1 MAKIHKI
8 IKDKQTIY
16 PATTTDAVVNPKTRK
31 SLTEELAG
39 LLKNRAEILSV
50 GRFDGKYD
58 GVVYR
63 SKDASANSGWIPYFL
78 EKGEQYIIGRSFNA
92 SSATSTI
99 MLKYEDGTEAT
110 VVLSTEER
118 IIIPPKNT
126 TDIKFIMYG
135 YQSDE
140 VSEMYYY
147 IKSKDIRE
155 SIESNTAAIT
165 VNAEAIETLARELEA
180 LGACGFA
187 RVNGSADPD
196 AQVSFGD
203 TAKLRA
209 LASHLHLGAVKDG
222 KLVKQCAPGRLTA
235 SVDGKEIAIDGTDG
249 DIMNFTDCDLY
260 YLKATMP
267 YTPQGGTEAE
277 YNIVALSLLPFAIGG
292 RQAKRIRPFAI
303 VPGECVTAKLE
314 GDTESCAHFVYN
326 KNAIGTYNAPMNIFK
341 QSYKT
346 SGGGYPTQY
355 VSSIQS
361 VKNAQAKNADG
372 SNRPYMGMYY
382 EFYEIIVCLMSFEIG
397 TWAHT
402 RLNLFGVGCTT
413 LDSVSSS
420 TFVDDVISANSGWKA
435 IVGSEIKYS
444 SLMGSN
450 MITPAVSTG
459 KTYLI
464 GGVAGRSWYG
474 FMEIME
480 AQRLLDGIGKAGLVS
495 KIGSI
500 GHIFSFDAEGGVT
513 CTEDGSVNLST
524 GAGMEVCK
532 HYYVVRNV
540 PGCAGMAD
548 GVMTAVVNSYTKME
562 FQDGVTWTDGTA
574 MNGGIG
580 ILKRSIPIYRGWN
593 LPLVG
598 LFRQMDGA
606 YYIVRKDSAGNNLP
620 VQFRCASDV
629 SRVPVRTTYTYRV
642 PDNEECDM
650 EIGLDLKKE
659 YPGINLPV
667 ANDSWFK
674 KSDYNFSLFCA
685 ETTRGGSR
693 NYENAYLWLYI
704 NNNVSAGERCLH
716 GSVVGCAANSGNASA
731 RTAFCNNRA
740 DSSADIY
747 AGAFAVP
754 YIGTNQSNAMA

>member
-1 MAKIHKI
+1 MAKIHKLT
-8 IKDKQTIY
+8 KGGQTIY
-16 PATTTDAVVNPKTRK
+16 PATTTDAVVHPTTRK
-31 SLTEELAG
+31 NLTEELTE
-39 LLKNRAEILSV
+39 LNKRILDETKRAKTAEE
-50 GRFDGKYD
+50 
-58 GVVYR
+58 
-63 SKDASANSGWIPYFL
+63 AN
-78 EKGEQYIIGRSFNA
+78 
-92 SSATSTI
+92 AT
-99 MLKYEDGTEAT
+99 
-110 VVLSTEER
+110 
-118 IIIPPKNT
+118 
-126 TDIKFIMYG
+126 
-135 YQSDE
+135 
-140 VSEMYYY
+140 
-147 IKSKDIRE
+147 
-155 SIESNTAAIT
+155 
-165 VNAEAIETLARELEA
+165 AIEALANELEA

-235 SVDGKEIAIDGTDG
+235 SVDGKEIAIDGTEG

-260 YLKATMP
+260 YLKATMS

-314 GDTESCAHFVYN
+314 GDTASCAHFVYN

-413 LDSVSSS
+413 LDGVSSS
-420 TFVDDVISANSGWKA
+420 TFIDDSISANSGWKA

-444 SLMGSN
+444 TLMGSN
-450 MITPAVSTG
+450 MITPAGSTS
-459 KTYLI
+459 KINLI
-464 GGVAGRSWYG
+464 GGVAGNSWFG
-474 FMEIME
+474 LTEIME
-480 AQRLLDGIGKAGLVS
+480 AQRLLDGISKAGLVS

-500 GHIFSFDAEGGVT
+500 GHIFSFDMEGSVT
-513 CTEDGSVNLST
+513 CTEDDSVNLST
-524 GAGMEVCK
+524 GAGMEACK

-540 PGCAGMAD
+540 PGCAGMAN

-562 FQDGVTWTDGTA
+562 FQDGVKWTDGTA

-606 YYIVRKDSAGNNLP
+606 YYIVRKNSDGNNLP

-642 PDNEECDM
+642 PDDEECDM
-650 EIGLDLKKE
+650 EKGLDLRKE
-659 YPGINLPV
+659 YPEINLPV
-667 ANDSWFK
+667 TNESWFK
-674 KSDYNFSLFCA
+674 KSDYDFSLFCA
-685 ETTRGGSR
+685 ETTGGGSR
-693 NYENAYLWLYI
+693 SYENAYLRLYI
-704 NNNVSAGERCLH
+704 NNDVSVGERCLH
-716 GSVVGCAANSGNASA
+716 GSIVGCCAFYSYASVW
-731 RTAFCNNRA
+731 TAICDHRA
-740 DSSADIY
+740 DNSTDGY

-754 YIGTNQSNAMA
+754 YIEFINK

>member
-1 MAKIHKI
+1 MAKIHKLT
-8 IKDKQTIY
+8 KGGQTIY
-16 PATTTDAVVNPKTRK
+16 PATTTDAVVHPTTRK
-31 SLTEELAG
+31 NLTEELAE
-39 LLKNRAEILSV
+39 LN
-50 GRFDGKYD
+50 
-58 GVVYR
+58 
-63 SKDASANSGWIPYFL
+63 
-78 EKGEQYIIGRSFNA
+78 
-92 SSATSTI
+92 
-99 MLKYEDGTEAT
+99 
-110 VVLSTEER
+110 ER
-118 IIIPPKNT
+118 IL
-126 TDIKFIMYG
+126 
-135 YQSDE
+135 DE
-140 VSEMYYY
+140 T
-147 IKSKDIRE
+147 KRAQ
-155 SIESNTAAIT
+155 AAEE
-165 VNAEAIETLARELEA
+165 VNATAIEALANELEA

-196 AQVSFGD
+196 AQVTFGN
-203 TAKLRA
+203 TSKLRS
-209 LASHLHLGAVKDG
+209 LASHLHLGVFKNG
-222 KLVKQCAPGRLTA
+222 KLLKQCAPGRLTQ
-235 SVDGKEIAIDGTDG
+235 SVDGRDIAIDGTDG
-249 DIMNFTDCDLY
+249 DVMNFTDCDLY
-260 YLKATMP
+260 YLRTTCQ
-267 YTPQGGTEAE
+267 YTPQGSTEGE
-277 YNIVALSLLPFAIGG
+277 YNIVALSLLPFGIGG
-292 RQAKRIRPFAI
+292 KQAKRIRPFAI

-314 GDTESCAHFVYN
+314 GDTASCAHYVYN
-326 KNAIGTYNAPMNIFK
+326 KNAIGTYNAPMSIFK

-402 RLNLFGVGCTT
+402 RLNLFGMGCTT
-413 LDSVSSS
+413 LDSVNSS
-420 TFVDDVISANSGWKA
+420 TFADDVISANSGWKA
-435 IVGSEIKYS
+435 IVGSAVKYS
-444 SLMGSN
+444 ALMGSN
-450 MITPAVSTG
+450 MITPAGSTS
-459 KTYLI
+459 KTNLI
-464 GGVAGRSWYG
+464 GGVAGSSWYG
-474 FMEIME
+474 FMELME

-562 FQDGVTWTDGTA
+562 FVDGAVWTDGTA

-606 YYIVRKDSAGNNLP
+606 YYIARKDSGGNNLP

-629 SRVPVRTTYTYRV
+629 NRVPVRTTYTYRV

-667 ANDSWFK
+667 ANESWFK
-674 KSDYNFSLFCA
+674 KSDYDFSLFCA
-685 ETTRGGSR
+685 ETVRGGAR

-704 NNNVSAGERCLH
+704 NDNIDAGERSLH
-716 GSVVGCAANSGNASA
+716 STAVGCFAQTNNASI
-731 RTAFCNNRA
+731 RTASCSN
-740 DSSADIY
+740 Y
-747 AGAFAVP
+747 AGAEADSYAGGFAIP
-754 YIGTNQSNAMA
+754 FIEL

>member
-1 MAKIHKI
+1 MAKIHKLT
-8 IKDKQTIY
+8 KGGQTIY
-16 PATTTDAVVNPKTRK
+16 PATTTDAVVHPTTRK
-31 SLTEELAG
+31 NLTEELAE
-39 LLKNRAEILSV
+39 LN
-50 GRFDGKYD
+50 
-58 GVVYR
+58 
-63 SKDASANSGWIPYFL
+63 
-78 EKGEQYIIGRSFNA
+78 
-92 SSATSTI
+92 
-99 MLKYEDGTEAT
+99 
-110 VVLSTEER
+110 ER
-118 IIIPPKNT
+118 IL
-126 TDIKFIMYG
+126 
-135 YQSDE
+135 DE
-140 VSEMYYY
+140 T
-147 IKSKDIRE
+147 KRAQ
-155 SIESNTAAIT
+155 AAEE
-165 VNAEAIETLARELEA
+165 VNATAIEALANELEA

-196 AQVSFGD
+196 AQVTFGN
-203 TAKLRA
+203 TSKLRS
-209 LASHLHLGAVKDG
+209 LASHLHLGVFKNG
-222 KLVKQCAPGRLTA
+222 KLLKQCAPGRLTQ
-235 SVDGKEIAIDGTDG
+235 SVDGRDIAIDGTDG
-249 DIMNFTDCDLY
+249 DVMNFTDCDLY
-260 YLKATMP
+260 YLRTTCQ
-267 YTPQGGTEAE
+267 YTPQGSTEGE
-277 YNIVALSLLPFAIGG
+277 YNIVALSLLPFGIGG
-292 RQAKRIRPFAI
+292 KQAKRIRPFAI

-314 GDTESCAHFVYN
+314 GDTASCAHYVYN
-326 KNAIGTYNAPMNIFK
+326 KNAIGTYNAPMSIFK

-402 RLNLFGVGCTT
+402 RLNLFGMGCTT
-413 LDSVSSS
+413 LDSVNSS
-420 TFVDDVISANSGWKA
+420 TFADDVISANSGWKA
-435 IVGSEIKYS
+435 IVGSAVKYS
-444 SLMGSN
+444 ALKGSN
-450 MITPAVSTG
+450 MITPAGSTS
-459 KTYLI
+459 KTNLI
-464 GGVAGRSWYG
+464 GGVAGSSWYG
-474 FMEIME
+474 FMELME

-562 FQDGVTWTDGTA
+562 FVDGAVWTDGTA

-606 YYIVRKDSAGNNLP
+606 YYIARKDSGGNNLP

-629 SRVPVRTTYTYRV
+629 NRVPVRTTYTYRV

-667 ANDSWFK
+667 ANESWFK
-674 KSDYNFSLFCA
+674 KSDYDFSLFCA
-685 ETTRGGSR
+685 ETVRGGAR

-704 NNNVSAGERCLH
+704 NDNIDAGERSLH
-716 GSVVGCAANSGNASA
+716 STAVGCFAQTNNASI
-731 RTAFCNNRA
+731 RTASCSNYADAKA
-740 DSSADIY
+740 DSY
-747 AGAFAVP
+747 AGGFAIP
-754 YIGTNQSNAMA
+754 FIEL

>member
-1 MAKIHKI
+1 MAKIYKLT
-8 IKDKQTIY
+8 KGGQTIY
-16 PATTTDAVVNPKTRK
+16 PATTTDAVVHPTTRK
-31 SLTEELAG
+31 NLTEELAE
-39 LLKNRAEILSV
+39 LN
-50 GRFDGKYD
+50 
-58 GVVYR
+58 
-63 SKDASANSGWIPYFL
+63 
-78 EKGEQYIIGRSFNA
+78 
-92 SSATSTI
+92 
-99 MLKYEDGTEAT
+99 
-110 VVLSTEER
+110 ER
-118 IIIPPKNT
+118 IL
-126 TDIKFIMYG
+126 
-135 YQSDE
+135 DE
-140 VSEMYYY
+140 T
-147 IKSKDIRE
+147 KRAQ
-155 SIESNTAAIT
+155 AAEE
-165 VNAEAIETLARELEA
+165 VNATAIEALANELEA

-196 AQVSFGD
+196 AQVTFGN
-203 TAKLRA
+203 TSKLRS
-209 LASHLHLGAVKDG
+209 LASHLHLGVFKNG
-222 KLVKQCAPGRLTA
+222 KLLKQCAPGRLTQ
-235 SVDGKEIAIDGTDG
+235 SVDGRDIAIDGTDG
-249 DIMNFTDCDLY
+249 DVMNFTDCDLY
-260 YLKATMP
+260 YLRTTCQ
-267 YTPQGGTEAE
+267 YTPQGSTEGE
-277 YNIVALSLLPFAIGG
+277 YNIVALSLLPFGIGG
-292 RQAKRIRPFAI
+292 KQAKRIRPFAI

-314 GDTESCAHFVYN
+314 GDTASCAHYVYN
-326 KNAIGTYNAPMNIFK
+326 KNAIGTYNAPMSIFK

-413 LDSVSSS
+413 LDSVNSS
-420 TFVDDVISANSGWKA
+420 TFADDVISANSGWKA
-435 IVGSEIKYS
+435 IVGSAVKYS
-444 SLMGSN
+444 ALKGSN
-450 MITPAVSTG
+450 MITPAGSTS
-459 KTYLI
+459 KTNLI
-464 GGVAGRSWYG
+464 GGVAGSSWYG
-474 FMEIME
+474 FMELME

-562 FQDGVTWTDGTA
+562 FVDGAVWTDGTA

-606 YYIVRKDSAGNNLP
+606 YYIARKDSGGNNLP

-629 SRVPVRTTYTYRV
+629 NRVPVRTTYTYRV

-667 ANDSWFK
+667 ANESWFK
-674 KSDYNFSLFCA
+674 KSDYDFSLFCA
-685 ETTRGGSR
+685 ETVRGGAR

-704 NNNVSAGERCLH
+704 NDNIDAGERSLH
-716 GSVVGCAANSGNASA
+716 STAVGCFAQTNNASI
-731 RTAFCNNRA
+731 RA
-740 DSSADIY
+740 ASCSNY
-747 AGAFAVP
+747 AGAEADSYAGGFAIP
-754 YIGTNQSNAMA
+754 FIEL

>member
-1 MAKIHKI
+1 MAGK
-8 IKDKQTIY
+8 TINELDARTTPNGKENIPFQEGNTNGRLSTDALKRY
-16 PATTTDAVVNPKTRK
+16 VAPDLTPYQETTDADKKYVFKESGKRLMTD
-31 SLTEELAG
+31 EEGSKLAG
-39 LLKNRAEILSV
+39 LSN
-50 GRFDGKYD
+50 YN
-58 GVVYR
+58 
-63 SKDASANSGWIPYFL
+63 DA
-78 EKGEQYIIGRSFNA
+78 
-92 SSATSTI
+92 
-99 MLKYEDGTEAT
+99 
-110 VVLSTEER
+110 
-118 IIIPPKNT
+118 
-126 TDIKFIMYG
+126 
-135 YQSDE
+135 
-140 VSEMYYY
+140 
-147 IKSKDIRE
+147 DIRKQIADE
-155 SIESNTAAIT
+155 TKRAKTAEEA
-165 VNAEAIETLARELEA
+165 NATAIEALANELEA

-203 TAKLRA
+203 AAKLRA

-235 SVDGKEIAIDGTDG
+235 SVDGKEIAIDGTEG

-260 YLKATMP
+260 YLKATMS

-314 GDTESCAHFVYN
+314 GDTASCAHFVYN

-413 LDSVSSS
+413 LDGVSSF
-420 TFVDDVISANSGWKA
+420 TFIDDSISANSGWKA

-444 SLMGSN
+444 TLMGDN
-450 MITPAVSTG
+450 MITPAGSTS
-459 KTYLI
+459 KTNLI
-464 GGVAGRSWYG
+464 GGVAGSSWYG
-474 FMEIME
+474 FTEIME
-480 AQRLLDGIGKAGLVS
+480 AQRLLDGISKAGLVS

-500 GHIFSFDAEGGVT
+500 GHIFSFDMEGSVT

-524 GAGMEVCK
+524 GAGMEACK

-562 FQDGVTWTDGTA
+562 FQDGVKWTDGTA

-606 YYIVRKDSAGNNLP
+606 YYIVRKNSDGNKLP

-642 PDNEECDM
+642 PDDEECDM

-659 YPGINLPV
+659 YPMVDYPAIS
-667 ANDSWFK
+667 ASWVRE
-674 KSDYNFSLFCA
+674 SYYDFSLFCA
-685 ETTRGGSR
+685 KSCNGGLRS
-693 NYENAYLWLYI
+693 YENAYLWLYI
-704 NNNVSAGERCLH
+704 NNDVSAGERCLH
-716 GSVVGCAANSGNASA
+716 GSVVGCAAFSDFASA
-731 RTAFCNNRA
+731 RSANCSNRA
-740 DSSADIY
+740 DSSHDRY

-754 YIGTNQSNAMA
+754 YIEFINK

>member
-1 MAKIHKI
+1 MAGK
-8 IKDKQTIY
+8 TINELDARTMPNGKENIPFQEGNTNGRLSTDALKRY
-16 PATTTDAVVNPKTRK
+16 VTPDLTLYQKTTDADKKYVSKESGKRLMTD
-31 SLTEELAG
+31 EEGSKLAG
-39 LLKNRAEILSV
+39 LSNYN
-50 GRFDGKYD
+50 D
-58 GVVYR
+58 
-63 SKDASANSGWIPYFL
+63 
-78 EKGEQYIIGRSFNA
+78 
-92 SSATSTI
+92 
-99 MLKYEDGTEAT
+99 
-110 VVLSTEER
+110 
-118 IIIPPKNT
+118 
-126 TDIKFIMYG
+126 TDIRKQIA
-135 YQSDE
+135 DE
-140 VSEMYYY
+140 T
-147 IKSKDIRE
+147 KRAK
-155 SIESNTAAIT
+155 TAEEA
-165 VNAEAIETLARELEA
+165 NATAIEALANELEA

-196 AQVSFGD
+196 AQVTFGN
-203 TAKLRA
+203 TSKLRS
-209 LASHLHLGAVKDG
+209 LASHLHLGVFKNG
-222 KLVKQCAPGRLTA
+222 KLLKQCAPGRLTQ
-235 SVDGKEIAIDGTDG
+235 SVDGRDIAIDGTDG
-249 DIMNFTDCDLY
+249 DVMNFTDCDLY
-260 YLKATMP
+260 YLRTTMQ
-267 YTPQGGTEAE
+267 YTPQGGTEGE
-277 YNIVALSLLPFAIGG
+277 YNIVALSLLPFGIGG
-292 RQAKRIRPFAI
+292 KQAKRIRPFAI

-314 GDTESCAHFVYN
+314 GDTASCAHFVYN

-402 RLNLFGVGCTT
+402 RLNLFGAGCTT

-420 TFVDDVISANSGWKA
+420 TFIDDSISANSGWKA
-435 IVGSEIKYS
+435 IVDSEIKYS
-444 SLMGSN
+444 ALMGNS
-450 MITPAVSTG
+450 MITPANSTS
-459 KTYLI
+459 KTNLI
-464 GGVAGRSWYG
+464 GGVAGSSWYG
-474 FMEIME
+474 FTEIME
-480 AQRLLDGIGKAGLVS
+480 AQRLLDGISKAGLVS

-500 GHIFSFDAEGGVT
+500 GHIFSFDMEGSVT
-513 CTEDGSVNLST
+513 CTENGSVNLST
-524 GAGMEVCK
+524 GAGMEACK

-562 FQDGVTWTDGTA
+562 FQDGVKWTDGTA

-598 LFRQMDGA
+598 LFRHMDGA
-606 YYIVRKDSAGNNLP
+606 YYIVRKNSDGNNLP

-642 PDNEECDM
+642 PDDEECDM

-667 ANDSWFK
+667 ANESWFK

-685 ETTRGGSR
+685 ETTGGGSR
-693 NYENAYLWLYI
+693 SYENAFLWLYI
-704 NNNVSAGERCLH
+704 NNDVSAGERCLH
-716 GSVVGCAANSGNASA
+716 GSVVGCSAGGGYASA
-731 RTAFCNNRA
+731 RSAACIYRA
-740 DSSADIY
+740 DYSSGY
-747 AGAFAVP
+747 FAGAFAVP
-754 YIGTNQSNAMA
+754 YIGTNQSNVMA

>member
-1 MAKIHKI
+1 MAGKTINELAERTALNGNENIPYQEGNSNGRITPNTLKKYI
-8 IKDKQTIY
+8 APDLSGYQKTVDADKKYVAKEIGKRLM
-16 PATTTDAVVNPKTRK
+16 TDAEGTK
-31 SLTEELAG
+31 LAELS
-39 LLKNRAEILSV
+39 N
-50 GRFDGKYD
+50 YD
-58 GVVYR
+58 
-63 SKDASANSGWIPYFL
+63 DSAVKKQI
-78 EKGEQYIIGRSFNA
+78 
-92 SSATSTI
+92 
-99 MLKYEDGTEAT
+99 
-110 VVLSTEER
+110 
-118 IIIPPKNT
+118 
-126 TDIKFIMYG
+126 
-135 YQSDE
+135 SDE
-140 VSEMYYY
+140 VSRAKTAEQNNA
-147 IKSKDIRE
+147 RA
-155 SIESNTAAIT
+155 IESNTAAIT

-203 TAKLRA
+203 TARLRA

-314 GDTESCAHFVYN
+314 GDTASCAHYVYN

-435 IVGSEIKYS
+435 IVGSEIRYS
-444 SLMGSN
+444 TLMGGN
-450 MITPAVSTG
+450 MITPAGSTS
-459 KTYLI
+459 KTNLI
-464 GGVAGRSWYG
+464 GGVAGSSFYG

-480 AQRLLDGIGKAGLVS
+480 AQRLLDGISKAGLVS
-495 KIGSI
+495 KTGSI

-524 GAGMEVCK
+524 GAGMEICK

-629 SRVPVRTTYTYRV
+629 NRVPVRTTYTYRV

-650 EIGLDLKKE
+650 EKGLDLEKE

-667 ANDSWFK
+667 ANESWFK
-674 KSDYNFSLFCA
+674 KSGYNFSLFCA
-685 ETTRGGSR
+685 ETTGGGSR
-693 NYENAYLWLYI
+693 SYENAYLWLYI
-704 NNNVSAGERCLH
+704 NNDVSAGERCLH
-716 GSVVGCAANSGNASA
+716 GSVVGCCANSGYASA
-731 RTAFCNNRA
+731 RTAICHSRA
-740 DSSADIY
+740 DASNDFY

-754 YIGTNQSNAMA
+754 YIEL

>member
-1 MAKIHKI
+1 MAKINKLT
-8 IKDKQTIY
+8 KGGQTIY
-16 PATTTDAVVNPKTRK
+16 PATTTDAVVHPTTRK
-31 SLTEELAG
+31 NLTEELAE
-39 LLKNRAEILSV
+39 LN
-50 GRFDGKYD
+50 
-58 GVVYR
+58 
-63 SKDASANSGWIPYFL
+63 
-78 EKGEQYIIGRSFNA
+78 
-92 SSATSTI
+92 
-99 MLKYEDGTEAT
+99 
-110 VVLSTEER
+110 ER
-118 IIIPPKNT
+118 IL
-126 TDIKFIMYG
+126 
-135 YQSDE
+135 DE
-140 VSEMYYY
+140 T
-147 IKSKDIRE
+147 KRAQ
-155 SIESNTAAIT
+155 AAEE
-165 VNAEAIETLARELEA
+165 VNATAIEALANELEA

-196 AQVSFGD
+196 AQVTFGN
-203 TAKLRA
+203 TSKLRS
-209 LASHLHLGAVKDG
+209 LASHLHLGVFKNG
-222 KLVKQCAPGRLTA
+222 KLLKQCAPGRLTQ
-235 SVDGKEIAIDGTDG
+235 SVDGRDIAIDGTDG
-249 DIMNFTDCDLY
+249 DVMNFTDCDLY
-260 YLKATMP
+260 YLRTTCQ
-267 YTPQGGTEAE
+267 YTPQGSTEGE
-277 YNIVALSLLPFAIGG
+277 YNIVALSLLPFGIGG
-292 RQAKRIRPFAI
+292 KQAKRIRPFAI

-314 GDTESCAHFVYN
+314 GDTASCAHYVYN
-326 KNAIGTYNAPMNIFK
+326 KNAIGTYNAPMSIFK

-402 RLNLFGVGCTT
+402 RLNLFGMGCTT
-413 LDSVSSS
+413 LDSVNSS
-420 TFVDDVISANSGWKA
+420 TFADDVISANSGWKA
-435 IVGSEIKYS
+435 IVGSAVKYS
-444 SLMGSN
+444 ALMGSN
-450 MITPAVSTG
+450 MITPAGSTS
-459 KTYLI
+459 KTNLI
-464 GGVAGRSWYG
+464 GGVAGSSWYG
-474 FMEIME
+474 FMELME

-562 FQDGVTWTDGTA
+562 FVDGAVWTDGTA

-606 YYIVRKDSAGNNLP
+606 YYIARKDSGGNNLP

-629 SRVPVRTTYTYRV
+629 NRVPVRTTYTYRV

-667 ANDSWFK
+667 ANESWFK
-674 KSDYNFSLFCA
+674 KSDYDFSLFCA
-685 ETTRGGSR
+685 ETVRGGAR

-704 NNNVSAGERCLH
+704 NDNIDAGERSLH
-716 GSVVGCAANSGNASA
+716 STAVGCFAQTNNASI
-731 RTAFCNNRA
+731 RTASCSN
-740 DSSADIY
+740 Y
-747 AGAFAVP
+747 AGAEADSYAGGFAIP
-754 YIGTNQSNAMA
+754 FIEL

>member
-1 MAKIHKI
+1 MAGK
-8 IKDKQTIY
+8 TINELDARTMPNGKENIPFQEGNTNGRLSTDALKRY
-16 PATTTDAVVNPKTRK
+16 VAPDLTPYQKTTDADKKYVFKESGKRLMTD
-31 SLTEELAG
+31 EEGSKLAG
-39 LLKNRAEILSV
+39 LSN
-50 GRFDGKYD
+50 YN
-58 GVVYR
+58 
-63 SKDASANSGWIPYFL
+63 DA
-78 EKGEQYIIGRSFNA
+78 
-92 SSATSTI
+92 
-99 MLKYEDGTEAT
+99 
-110 VVLSTEER
+110 
-118 IIIPPKNT
+118 
-126 TDIKFIMYG
+126 
-135 YQSDE
+135 
-140 VSEMYYY
+140 
-147 IKSKDIRE
+147 DIRKQIADE
-155 SIESNTAAIT
+155 TKRAKTAEEA
-165 VNAEAIETLARELEA
+165 NATAIEALANELEA

-203 TAKLRA
+203 AAKLRA

-235 SVDGKEIAIDGTDG
+235 SVDGKEIAIDGTEG

-260 YLKATMP
+260 YLKATMS

-314 GDTESCAHFVYN
+314 GDTASCAHFVYN

-413 LDSVSSS
+413 LDGVSSS
-420 TFVDDVISANSGWKA
+420 TFIDDSISANSGWKA

-444 SLMGSN
+444 TLMGSN
-450 MITPAVSTG
+450 MITPAGSTS
-459 KTYLI
+459 KINLI
-464 GGVAGRSWYG
+464 GGVAGGSYYG
-474 FMEIME
+474 FTEIME
-480 AQRLLDGIGKAGLVS
+480 AQRLLDGISKAGLVS

-500 GHIFSFDAEGGVT
+500 GHIFSFDMEGSVT

-524 GAGMEVCK
+524 GAGMEACK

-562 FQDGVTWTDGTA
+562 FQDGVKWTDGTA

-606 YYIVRKDSAGNNLP
+606 YYIVRKNSDGNKLP

-642 PDNEECDM
+642 PDDEECDM

-659 YPGINLPV
+659 YPMVDYPAISE
-667 ANDSWFK
+667 SWVRE
-674 KSDYNFSLFCA
+674 SYYDFSLFFAKSCN
-685 ETTRGGSR
+685 GGSR
-693 NYENAYLWLYI
+693 SYENAYLWLYI
-704 NNNVSAGERCLH
+704 NNDVSAGERCLH
-716 GSVVGCAANSGNASA
+716 GSVVGCAAHIGYASA
-731 RTAFCNNRA
+731 RAAHCALRA
-740 DSSADIY
+740 DASCDHY

-754 YIGTNQSNAMA
+754 YIEPIRAM

>member
-1 MAKIHKI
+1 MAKIHKLT
-8 IKDKQTIY
+8 KGGQTIY
-16 PATTTDAVVNPKTRK
+16 PATTTDAVVHPTTRK
-31 SLTEELAG
+31 NLTEELTE
-39 LLKNRAEILSV
+39 LNKRILDETKRAKTAEE
-50 GRFDGKYD
+50 
-58 GVVYR
+58 
-63 SKDASANSGWIPYFL
+63 AN
-78 EKGEQYIIGRSFNA
+78 
-92 SSATSTI
+92 AT
-99 MLKYEDGTEAT
+99 
-110 VVLSTEER
+110 
-118 IIIPPKNT
+118 
-126 TDIKFIMYG
+126 
-135 YQSDE
+135 
-140 VSEMYYY
+140 
-147 IKSKDIRE
+147 
-155 SIESNTAAIT
+155 
-165 VNAEAIETLARELEA
+165 AIEALANELEA

-203 TAKLRA
+203 TARLRA

-235 SVDGKEIAIDGTDG
+235 SVDGKEIAIDGTEG

-260 YLKATMP
+260 YLKATMS

-292 RQAKRIRPFAI
+292 RQAKRIRPFGI

-314 GDTESCAHFVYN
+314 GDTASCAHYVYN

-402 RLNLFGVGCTT
+402 RLNLFGAGCTT
-413 LDSVSSS
+413 LDGVSSS
-420 TFVDDVISANSGWKA
+420 TFIDDSISANSGWKA

-444 SLMGSN
+444 TLMGSN
-450 MITPAVSTG
+450 MITLAGSTS
-459 KTYLI
+459 KINLI
-464 GGVAGRSWYG
+464 GGVAGSSWFG
-474 FMEIME
+474 FTEIME
-480 AQRLLDGIGKAGLVS
+480 AQRLLDSIGKAGLVS

-513 CTEDGSVNLST
+513 CTEDDSVNLST
-524 GAGMEVCK
+524 GAGMEACK

-562 FQDGVTWTDGTA
+562 FKDGVKWTDGTA

-593 LPLVG
+593 LPLAG

-606 YYIVRKDSAGNNLP
+606 YYIVRKNSDGNNLP

-642 PDNEECDM
+642 PDDEECDM
-650 EIGLDLKKE
+650 EKGLDLRKE
-659 YPGINLPV
+659 YPEINLPV
-667 ANDSWFK
+667 TNESWFK
-674 KSDYNFSLFCA
+674 KSDYDFSLFCA
-685 ETTRGGSR
+685 ETTGGGSR
-693 NYENAYLWLYI
+693 SYENAYLRLYI
-704 NNNVSAGERCLH
+704 NNDVSVGERCLH
-716 GSVVGCAANSGNASA
+716 GSIVGCCAFYSYASVWAAI
-731 RTAFCNNRA
+731 CDHRA
-740 DSSADIY
+740 DNSTDGY

-754 YIGTNQSNAMA
+754 YIEFINK

>member
-1 MAKIHKI
+1 MAGK
-8 IKDKQTIY
+8 TINELDARTTPNGKENIPFQEGNTNGRLSTDALKRY
-16 PATTTDAVVNPKTRK
+16 VAPDLTPYQETTDADKKYVFKESGKRLMTD
-31 SLTEELAG
+31 EEGSKLAG
-39 LLKNRAEILSV
+39 LSN
-50 GRFDGKYD
+50 YN
-58 GVVYR
+58 
-63 SKDASANSGWIPYFL
+63 DA
-78 EKGEQYIIGRSFNA
+78 
-92 SSATSTI
+92 
-99 MLKYEDGTEAT
+99 
-110 VVLSTEER
+110 
-118 IIIPPKNT
+118 
-126 TDIKFIMYG
+126 
-135 YQSDE
+135 
-140 VSEMYYY
+140 
-147 IKSKDIRE
+147 DIRKQIADE
-155 SIESNTAAIT
+155 TKRAKTAEEA
-165 VNAEAIETLARELEA
+165 NATAIEALANELEA

-203 TAKLRA
+203 AAKLRA

-235 SVDGKEIAIDGTDG
+235 SVDGKEIAIDGTEG

-260 YLKATMP
+260 YLKATMS

-314 GDTESCAHFVYN
+314 GDTASCAHFVYN

-413 LDSVSSS
+413 LDRASSF
-420 TFVDDVISANSGWKA
+420 TFSANSGWKA

-444 SLMGSN
+444 TLMGDN
-450 MITPAVSTG
+450 MITPAGSTS
-459 KTYLI
+459 KTNLI
-464 GGVAGRSWYG
+464 GGVAGSSWYG
-474 FMEIME
+474 FTEIME
-480 AQRLLDGIGKAGLVS
+480 AQRLLDGISKAGLVS

-500 GHIFSFDAEGGVT
+500 GHIFSFDMEGSVT

-524 GAGMEVCK
+524 GAGMEACK

-562 FQDGVTWTDGTA
+562 FQDGVKWTDGTA

-606 YYIVRKDSAGNNLP
+606 YYIVRKNSDGNKLP

-642 PDNEECDM
+642 PDDEECDM

-659 YPGINLPV
+659 YPMVDYPAIS
-667 ANDSWFK
+667 ASWVRE
-674 KSDYNFSLFCA
+674 SYYDFSLFFARSCN
-685 ETTRGGSR
+685 GGSR
-693 NYENAYLWLYI
+693 SYENAYLWLYI
-704 NNNVSAGERCLH
+704 NNDVSAGERCLH
-716 GSVVGCAANSGNASA
+716 GSVVGCAAFSDFASA
-731 RTAFCNNRA
+731 RSANCSNRA
-740 DSSADIY
+740 DSSHDRY

-754 YIGTNQSNAMA
+754 YIEFINK

>member
-1 MAKIHKI
+1 MAKINKLT
-8 IKDKQTIY
+8 KGGQTIY
-16 PATTTDAVVNPKTRK
+16 PATTTDAVVHPTTRK
-31 SLTEELAG
+31 NLTEELTE
-39 LLKNRAEILSV
+39 LNKRILDETKRAQAAEE
-50 GRFDGKYD
+50 
-58 GVVYR
+58 
-63 SKDASANSGWIPYFL
+63 AN
-78 EKGEQYIIGRSFNA
+78 
-92 SSATSTI
+92 AT
-99 MLKYEDGTEAT
+99 
-110 VVLSTEER
+110 
-118 IIIPPKNT
+118 
-126 TDIKFIMYG
+126 
-135 YQSDE
+135 
-140 VSEMYYY
+140 
-147 IKSKDIRE
+147 
-155 SIESNTAAIT
+155 
-165 VNAEAIETLARELEA
+165 AIEALANELEA

-196 AQVSFGD
+196 TQVSFGD

-235 SVDGKEIAIDGTDG
+235 SVDGKEIAIDGTEG

-260 YLKATMP
+260 YLKATMS

-303 VPGECVTAKLE
+303 VPGECVTAKLG
-314 GDTESCAHFVYN
+314 GDTASCAHFVYN

-413 LDSVSSS
+413 LDGVSSS
-420 TFVDDVISANSGWKA
+420 TFIDDSISANSGWKA

-444 SLMGSN
+444 TLMGSN
-450 MITPAVSTG
+450 MITPAGSTS
-459 KTYLI
+459 KTNLI
-464 GGVAGRSWYG
+464 GGVAGSSWYG
-474 FMEIME
+474 FTEIME
-480 AQRLLDGIGKAGLVS
+480 AQRLLDGISKAGLVS

-500 GHIFSFDAEGGVT
+500 GHIFSFDMEGSVT

-524 GAGMEVCK
+524 GAGMEACK

-562 FQDGVTWTDGTA
+562 FQDGVKWTDGTA

-606 YYIVRKDSAGNNLP
+606 YYIVRQNSDGNNLP
-620 VQFRCASDV
+620 VQFRCASNV
-629 SRVPVRTTYTYRV
+629 NRIPARTTYTYRV

-650 EIGLDLKKE
+650 ERGLDLKKE
-659 YPGINLPV
+659 YSGINLPV
-667 ANDSWFK
+667 LYEQWVK
-674 KSDYNFSLFCA
+674 KSDYDFSLFCA
-685 ETTRGGSR
+685 ETVKGGAR

-704 NNNVSAGERCLH
+704 NDNIDAGERSLH
-716 GSVVGCAANSGNASA
+716 GTVVGCFAQTNNASI
-731 RTAFCNNRA
+731 RTASCSNYADAKA
-740 DSSADIY
+740 DSY
-747 AGAFAVP
+747 AGGFAIP
-754 YIGTNQSNAMA
+754 FIEL

>member
-1 MAKIHKI
+1 MAGK
-8 IKDKQTIY
+8 TINELDARTTPNGKENIPFQEGNTNGRLSTDALKRY
-16 PATTTDAVVNPKTRK
+16 VAPDLTPYQETTDADKKYVFKESGKRLMTD
-31 SLTEELAG
+31 EEGSKLAG
-39 LLKNRAEILSV
+39 LSN
-50 GRFDGKYD
+50 YN
-58 GVVYR
+58 
-63 SKDASANSGWIPYFL
+63 DA
-78 EKGEQYIIGRSFNA
+78 
-92 SSATSTI
+92 
-99 MLKYEDGTEAT
+99 
-110 VVLSTEER
+110 
-118 IIIPPKNT
+118 
-126 TDIKFIMYG
+126 
-135 YQSDE
+135 
-140 VSEMYYY
+140 
-147 IKSKDIRE
+147 DIRKQIADE
-155 SIESNTAAIT
+155 TKRAKTAEEA
-165 VNAEAIETLARELEA
+165 NATAIEALANELEA

-203 TAKLRA
+203 AAKLRA

-235 SVDGKEIAIDGTDG
+235 SVDGKEIAIDGTEG

-260 YLKATMP
+260 YLKATMS

-314 GDTESCAHFVYN
+314 GDTASCAHFVYN

-413 LDSVSSS
+413 LDGVSSF
-420 TFVDDVISANSGWKA
+420 TFIDDSISANSGWKA

-444 SLMGSN
+444 TLMGDN
-450 MITPAVSTG
+450 MITPAGSTS
-459 KTYLI
+459 KTNLI
-464 GGVAGRSWYG
+464 GGVAGSSWYG
-474 FMEIME
+474 FTEIME
-480 AQRLLDGIGKAGLVS
+480 AQRLLDGISKAGLVS

-500 GHIFSFDAEGGVT
+500 GHIFSFDMEGSVT

-524 GAGMEVCK
+524 GAGMEACK

-562 FQDGVTWTDGTA
+562 FQDGVKWTDGTA

-606 YYIVRKDSAGNNLP
+606 YYIVRKNSDGNKLP

-642 PDNEECDM
+642 PDDEECDM

-659 YPGINLPV
+659 YPMVDYPAIS
-667 ANDSWFK
+667 ASWVRE
-674 KSDYNFSLFCA
+674 SYYDFSLFYAKSCN
-685 ETTRGGSR
+685 GGSR
-693 NYENAYLWLYI
+693 SYENAYLWLYI
-704 NNNVSAGERCLH
+704 NNDVSAGERCLH
-716 GSVVGCAANSGNASA
+716 GSVVGCAAFSDFASA
-731 RTAFCNNRA
+731 RSANCSNRA
-740 DSSADIY
+740 DSSHDRY

-754 YIGTNQSNAMA
+754 YIEFINK

>member
-1 MAKIHKI
+1 MAGK
-8 IKDKQTIY
+8 TINELDARTTPNGKENIPFQEGNTNGRLSTDALKRY
-16 PATTTDAVVNPKTRK
+16 VAPDLTPYQETTDADKKYVFKESGKRLMTD
-31 SLTEELAG
+31 EEGSKLAG
-39 LLKNRAEILSV
+39 LSN
-50 GRFDGKYD
+50 YN
-58 GVVYR
+58 
-63 SKDASANSGWIPYFL
+63 DA
-78 EKGEQYIIGRSFNA
+78 
-92 SSATSTI
+92 
-99 MLKYEDGTEAT
+99 
-110 VVLSTEER
+110 
-118 IIIPPKNT
+118 
-126 TDIKFIMYG
+126 
-135 YQSDE
+135 
-140 VSEMYYY
+140 
-147 IKSKDIRE
+147 DIRKQIADE
-155 SIESNTAAIT
+155 TKRAKTAEEA
-165 VNAEAIETLARELEA
+165 NATAIEALANELEA

-203 TAKLRA
+203 AAKLRA

-235 SVDGKEIAIDGTDG
+235 SVDGKEIAIDGTEG

-260 YLKATMP
+260 YLKATMS

-314 GDTESCAHFVYN
+314 GDTASCAHFVYN

-413 LDSVSSS
+413 LDGVSSF
-420 TFVDDVISANSGWKA
+420 TFIDDSISANSGWKA

-444 SLMGSN
+444 TLMGDN
-450 MITPAVSTG
+450 MITPAGSTS
-459 KTYLI
+459 KTNLI
-464 GGVAGRSWYG
+464 GGVAGSSWYG
-474 FMEIME
+474 FTEIME
-480 AQRLLDGIGKAGLVS
+480 AQRLLDGISKAGLVS

-500 GHIFSFDAEGGVT
+500 GHIFSFDMEGSVT

-524 GAGMEVCK
+524 GAGMEACK

-562 FQDGVTWTDGTA
+562 FQDGVKWTDGTA

-606 YYIVRKDSAGNNLP
+606 YYIVRKNSDGNKLP

-642 PDNEECDM
+642 PDDEECDM

-659 YPGINLPV
+659 YPMVDYPAIS
-667 ANDSWFK
+667 ASWVR
-674 KSDYNFSLFCA
+674 KSYYDFSLFCA
-685 ETTRGGSR
+685 KSCNGGSR
-693 NYENAYLWLYI
+693 SYENAYLWLYI
-704 NNNVSAGERCLH
+704 NNDVSAGERCLH
-716 GSVVGCAANSGNASA
+716 GSVVGLAAFSDFASA
-731 RTAFCNNRA
+731 RSANCSNRA
-740 DSSADIY
+740 DSSHDRY

-754 YIGTNQSNAMA
+754 YIEFINK

>member
-1 MAKIHKI
+1 MAKIHKLT
-8 IKDKQTIY
+8 KGEQTIY
-16 PATTTDAVVNPKTRK
+16 PATTTDAVVHPTTRK
-31 SLTEELAG
+31 NLTEELTE
-39 LLKNRAEILSV
+39 LNKRILDETKRAQAAEE
-50 GRFDGKYD
+50 
-58 GVVYR
+58 
-63 SKDASANSGWIPYFL
+63 AN
-78 EKGEQYIIGRSFNA
+78 
-92 SSATSTI
+92 AT
-99 MLKYEDGTEAT
+99 
-110 VVLSTEER
+110 
-118 IIIPPKNT
+118 
-126 TDIKFIMYG
+126 
-135 YQSDE
+135 
-140 VSEMYYY
+140 
-147 IKSKDIRE
+147 
-155 SIESNTAAIT
+155 
-165 VNAEAIETLARELEA
+165 AIEALANELEA

-196 AQVSFGD
+196 AQVTFGN
-203 TAKLRA
+203 TSKLRS
-209 LASHLHLGAVKDG
+209 LASHLHLGVFKNG
-222 KLVKQCAPGRLTA
+222 KLLKQCAPGRLTQ
-235 SVDGKEIAIDGTDG
+235 SVDGRNIAIDGTDG
-249 DIMNFTDCDLY
+249 DVMNFTDCDLY
-260 YLKATMP
+260 YLRTTMQ
-267 YTPQGGTEAE
+267 YTPQGGTEGE

-292 RQAKRIRPFAI
+292 RQAKRIRPFGI

-314 GDTESCAHFVYN
+314 GDTASCAHYVYN

-397 TWAHT
+397 TWTHT

-444 SLMGSN
+444 TLMGSN
-450 MITPAVSTG
+450 MITPAGSTS
-459 KTYLI
+459 KTNLI
-464 GGVAGRSWYG
+464 GGVAGSSWYG
-474 FMEIME
+474 FMELME
-480 AQRLLDGIGKAGLVS
+480 AQRLLDGISKAGLVS

-593 LPLVG
+593 LPLAG

-629 SRVPVRTTYTYRV
+629 SRIPVRTTYTYRV
-642 PDNEECDM
+642 PDDKECDM
-650 EIGLDLKKE
+650 EKGLDLEKE

-667 ANDSWFK
+667 ANESWFK
-674 KSDYNFSLFCA
+674 KSGYNFSLFCA
-685 ETTRGGSR
+685 ETTGGGSR
-693 NYENAYLWLYI
+693 SYENAYLWLHI
-704 NNNVSAGERCLH
+704 NNDVSAGERCLR
-716 GSVVGCAANSGNASA
+716 GSVVGCAAGSGAASA
-731 RTAFCNNRA
+731 RTAVCYYRA
-740 DSSADIY
+740 DHSSDSY
-747 AGAFAVP
+747 AGAYAVP
-754 YIGTNQSNAMA
+754 FIEL

>member
-1 MAKIHKI
+1 MAGK
-8 IKDKQTIY
+8 TINELDARTTPNGKENIPFQEGNTNGRLSTDALKRY
-16 PATTTDAVVNPKTRK
+16 VAPDLTPYQETTDADKKYVFKESGKRLMTD
-31 SLTEELAG
+31 EEGSKLAG
-39 LLKNRAEILSV
+39 LSN
-50 GRFDGKYD
+50 YN
-58 GVVYR
+58 
-63 SKDASANSGWIPYFL
+63 DA
-78 EKGEQYIIGRSFNA
+78 
-92 SSATSTI
+92 
-99 MLKYEDGTEAT
+99 
-110 VVLSTEER
+110 
-118 IIIPPKNT
+118 
-126 TDIKFIMYG
+126 
-135 YQSDE
+135 
-140 VSEMYYY
+140 
-147 IKSKDIRE
+147 DIRKQIADE
-155 SIESNTAAIT
+155 TKRAKTAEEA
-165 VNAEAIETLARELEA
+165 NATAIEALANELEA

-203 TAKLRA
+203 AAKLRA

-235 SVDGKEIAIDGTDG
+235 SVDGKEIAIDGTEG

-260 YLKATMP
+260 YLKATMS
-267 YTPQGGTEAE
+267 YTPQGGTEAK

-314 GDTESCAHFVYN
+314 GDTASCAHFVYN

-413 LDSVSSS
+413 LDGVSSF
-420 TFVDDVISANSGWKA
+420 TFIDDSISANSGWKA

-444 SLMGSN
+444 TLMGDN
-450 MITPAVSTG
+450 MITPAGSTS
-459 KTYLI
+459 KTNLI
-464 GGVAGRSWYG
+464 GGVAGSSWYG
-474 FMEIME
+474 FTEIME
-480 AQRLLDGIGKAGLVS
+480 AQRLLDGISKAGLVS

-500 GHIFSFDAEGGVT
+500 GIIFSFDMEGSVT

-524 GAGMEVCK
+524 GAGMEACK

-562 FQDGVTWTDGTA
+562 FQDGVKWTDGTA

-606 YYIVRKDSAGNNLP
+606 YYIVRKNSDGNKLP

-642 PDNEECDM
+642 PDDEECDM

-659 YPGINLPV
+659 YPMVDYPAIS
-667 ANDSWFK
+667 ASWVRE
-674 KSDYNFSLFCA
+674 SYYDFSLFYAKNCN
-685 ETTRGGSR
+685 GGSR
-693 NYENAYLWLYI
+693 SYENAYLWLYI
-704 NNNVSAGERCLH
+704 NNDVSAGERCLH
-716 GSVVGCAANSGNASA
+716 GSVVGCAAFSDFASA
-731 RTAFCNNRA
+731 RSANCSNRA
-740 DSSADIY
+740 DSSHDRY

-754 YIGTNQSNAMA
+754 YIEFINK

>member
-1 MAKIHKI
+1 MAGK
-8 IKDKQTIY
+8 TINELD
-16 PATTTDAVVNPKTRK
+16 ARTTPNGKENIPFQEGNTNGRLSTDALKRYMSPDLTPYQKTVDADKKYVFKESGKR
-31 SLTEELAG
+31 LMTDEEGSKLAG
-39 LLKNRAEILSV
+39 LSN
-50 GRFDGKYD
+50 YN
-58 GVVYR
+58 
-63 SKDASANSGWIPYFL
+63 DA
-78 EKGEQYIIGRSFNA
+78 
-92 SSATSTI
+92 
-99 MLKYEDGTEAT
+99 
-110 VVLSTEER
+110 
-118 IIIPPKNT
+118 
-126 TDIKFIMYG
+126 
-135 YQSDE
+135 
-140 VSEMYYY
+140 
-147 IKSKDIRE
+147 DIRKQIADE
-155 SIESNTAAIT
+155 TKRAKTAEEA
-165 VNAEAIETLARELEA
+165 NATAIEALANELEA

-235 SVDGKEIAIDGTDG
+235 SVDGKEIAIDGTEG

-260 YLKATMP
+260 YLKATMS

-303 VPGECVTAKLE
+303 VPGECVTAKLG
-314 GDTESCAHFVYN
+314 GDTASCAHFVYN
-326 KNAIGTYNAPMNIFK
+326 KNAIGTYKAPMNIFK

-413 LDSVSSS
+413 LDGVSSS
-420 TFVDDVISANSGWKA
+420 TFIDDSISANSGWKA

-444 SLMGSN
+444 TLMGSN
-450 MITPAVSTG
+450 MITPAGSTS
-459 KTYLI
+459 KTNLI
-464 GGVAGRSWYG
+464 GGVAGTWYE
-474 FMEIME
+474 FTEIME
-480 AQRLLDGIGKAGLVS
+480 AQRLLDGISKAGLVS

-500 GHIFSFDAEGGVT
+500 GHIFSFDMEGSVT

-524 GAGMEVCK
+524 GAGMEACK

-562 FQDGVTWTDGTA
+562 FQDGVKWTDGTA

-593 LPLVG
+593 LPLAG

-659 YPGINLPV
+659 YPEINLPV
-667 ANDSWFK
+667 TNESWFK
-674 KSDYNFSLFCA
+674 KSDYDFSLFCA
-685 ETTRGGSR
+685 ETTGGGSR
-693 NYENAYLWLYI
+693 SYENVYLWLYI
-704 NNNVSAGERCLH
+704 NNDVSAGERCLH
-716 GSVVGCAANSGNASA
+716 GSVVGCNADNGYASA
-731 RTAFCNNRA
+731 RTAYCPYRA
-740 DSSADIY
+740 GSSHVHY

-754 YIGTNQSNAMA
+754 YIEL

>member
-1 MAKIHKI
+1 MAGK
-8 IKDKQTIY
+8 TINELDARTTPNGKENIPFQEGNTNGRLSTDALKRY
-16 PATTTDAVVNPKTRK
+16 VAPDLTPYQETTDADKKYVFKESGKRLMTD
-31 SLTEELAG
+31 EEGSKLAG
-39 LLKNRAEILSV
+39 LSN
-50 GRFDGKYD
+50 YN
-58 GVVYR
+58 
-63 SKDASANSGWIPYFL
+63 DA
-78 EKGEQYIIGRSFNA
+78 
-92 SSATSTI
+92 
-99 MLKYEDGTEAT
+99 
-110 VVLSTEER
+110 
-118 IIIPPKNT
+118 
-126 TDIKFIMYG
+126 
-135 YQSDE
+135 
-140 VSEMYYY
+140 
-147 IKSKDIRE
+147 DIRKQIADE
-155 SIESNTAAIT
+155 TKRAKTAEEA
-165 VNAEAIETLARELEA
+165 NATAIEALANELEA

-187 RVNGSADPD
+187 RVNSSADPD
-196 AQVSFGD
+196 ARVSFGD
-203 TAKLRA
+203 AAKLRA

-235 SVDGKEIAIDGTDG
+235 SVDGKEIAIDGTEG

-260 YLKATMP
+260 YLKATMS
-267 YTPQGGTEAE
+267 YTPQGGTEAK

-314 GDTESCAHFVYN
+314 GDTASCAHFVYN

-413 LDSVSSS
+413 LDGVSSF
-420 TFVDDVISANSGWKA
+420 TFIDDSISANSGWKA

-444 SLMGSN
+444 TLMGDN
-450 MITPAVSTG
+450 MITPAGSTS
-459 KTYLI
+459 KTNLI
-464 GGVAGRSWYG
+464 GGVAGSSWYG
-474 FMEIME
+474 FTEIME
-480 AQRLLDGIGKAGLVS
+480 AQRLLDGISKAGLVS

-500 GHIFSFDAEGGVT
+500 GHIFSFDMEGSVT

-524 GAGMEVCK
+524 GAGMEACK

-562 FQDGVTWTDGTA
+562 FQDGVKWTDGTA

-606 YYIVRKDSAGNNLP
+606 YYIVRKNSDGNKLP

-642 PDNEECDM
+642 PDDEECDM

-659 YPGINLPV
+659 YPMVDYPAIS
-667 ANDSWFK
+667 ASWVRE
-674 KSDYNFSLFCA
+674 SYYDFSLFYANNCN
-685 ETTRGGSR
+685 GGSR
-693 NYENAYLWLYI
+693 SYENAYLWLYI
-704 NNNVSAGERCLH
+704 NNDVSAGERCLH
-716 GSVVGCAANSGNASA
+716 GSVVGCAAFSDFASA
-731 RTAFCNNRA
+731 RSANCSNRA
-740 DSSADIY
+740 DSSHDRY

-754 YIGTNQSNAMA
+754 YIEFINK

>member
-1 MAKIHKI
+1 MAKIHKLT
-8 IKDKQTIY
+8 KGGQTIY
-16 PATTTDAVVNPKTRK
+16 PATTTDAVVHPTTRK
-31 SLTEELAG
+31 NLTEELTE
-39 LLKNRAEILSV
+39 LNKQILDETERAQAAEE
-50 GRFDGKYD
+50 
-58 GVVYR
+58 
-63 SKDASANSGWIPYFL
+63 AN
-78 EKGEQYIIGRSFNA
+78 
-92 SSATSTI
+92 AT
-99 MLKYEDGTEAT
+99 
-110 VVLSTEER
+110 
-118 IIIPPKNT
+118 
-126 TDIKFIMYG
+126 
-135 YQSDE
+135 
-140 VSEMYYY
+140 
-147 IKSKDIRE
+147 
-155 SIESNTAAIT
+155 
-165 VNAEAIETLARELEA
+165 AIEALANELEA

-196 AQVSFGD
+196 AQVTFGN
-203 TAKLRA
+203 TSKLRS
-209 LASHLHLGAVKDG
+209 LASHLRLGVFKNG
-222 KLVKQCAPGRLTA
+222 KLLKQCAPGRLTQ
-235 SVDGKEIAIDGTDG
+235 SVDGRDIAIDGTDG
-249 DIMNFTDCDLY
+249 DVMNFTDCDLY
-260 YLKATMP
+260 YLRTTMQ
-267 YTPQGGTEAE
+267 YTPQGGTEGE
-277 YNIVALSLLPFAIGG
+277 YNIVALSLLPFGIGG
-292 RQAKRIRPFAI
+292 KQAKRIRPFAI

-314 GDTESCAHFVYN
+314 GDARNCAHYVYN
-326 KNAIGTYNAPMNIFK
+326 KNAIGTYTAPLNIFK
-341 QSYKT
+341 KSYKT

-413 LDSVSSS
+413 LDSVNSS

-444 SLMGSN
+444 TLMGGN
-450 MITPAVSTG
+450 MITPASSTR
-459 KTYLI
+459 KTNLI
-464 GGVAGRSWYG
+464 GGVAGSSWYG

-480 AQRLLDGIGKAGLVS
+480 AQRLLDGISKAGLVS

-562 FQDGVTWTDGTA
+562 FVDGAVWTDGTA

-606 YYIVRKDSAGNNLP
+606 YYIVRKDSVGNNLP

-667 ANDSWFK
+667 ANESWFK

-685 ETTRGGSR
+685 ETTGGGSR
-693 NYENAYLWLYI
+693 SYENAFLWLYI
-704 NNNVSAGERCLH
+704 NNDVSAGERCLH
-716 GSVVGCAANSGNASA
+716 GSVVGCFAYIGYASA
-731 RTAFCNNRA
+731 RSAYCNDRA
-740 DSSADIY
+740 DNSNVAY
-747 AGAFAVP
+747 AGAFAIP

>member
-16 PATTTDAVVNPKTRK
+16 PATTTDAVVNPNTRK
-31 SLTEELAG
+31 SLTEELSKLSEDIG
-39 LLKNRAEILSV
+39 KEVTRAQ
-50 GRFDGKYD
+50 
-58 GVVYR
+58 
-63 SKDASANSGWIPYFL
+63 DA
-78 EKGEQYIIGRSFNA
+78 EK
-92 SSATSTI
+92 
-99 MLKYEDGTEAT
+99 
-110 VVLSTEER
+110 
-118 IIIPPKNT
+118 
-126 TDIKFIMYG
+126 
-135 YQSDE
+135 
-140 VSEMYYY
+140 
-147 IKSKDIRE
+147 
-155 SIESNTAAIT
+155 

-196 AQVSFGD
+196 AQVTFGN
-203 TAKLRA
+203 TSKLRS
-209 LASHLHLGAVKDG
+209 LASHLHLGVFKNG
-222 KLVKQCAPGRLTA
+222 KLLKQCAPGRLTQ
-235 SVDGKEIAIDGTDG
+235 SVDGRNIAIDGTDG
-249 DIMNFTDCDLY
+249 DVMNFTDCDLY
-260 YLKATMP
+260 YLRTTMQ
-267 YTPQGGTEAE
+267 YTPQGGTEGE
-277 YNIVALSLLPFAIGG
+277 YNIVALSLLPFGIGG
-292 RQAKRIRPFAI
+292 KQAKRIRPFAI

-314 GDTESCAHFVYN
+314 GDARNCAHYVYN
-326 KNAIGTYNAPMNIFK
+326 KNAIGTYSAPLNIFK
-341 QSYKT
+341 KSYKT
-346 SGGGYPTQY
+346 SGGGYPTQN
-355 VSSIQS
+355 VSAVQSI
-361 VKNAQAKNADG
+361 KNAQAKNADEAT
-372 SNRPYMGMYY
+372 NRPYMGMYY
-382 EFYEIIVCLMSFEIG
+382 EFYEIIICLMSFEIG

-402 RLNLFGVGCTT
+402 RLNLFGVGCAT
-413 LDSVSSS
+413 LDSVNSS

-444 SLMGSN
+444 TLMGSS
-450 MITPAVSTG
+450 MITPAGSTS
-459 KTYLI
+459 KANLI
-464 GGVAGRSWYG
+464 GGVAGSSWYG
-474 FMEIME
+474 IMELME

-685 ETTRGGSR
+685 ETTGGGSR

-704 NNNVSAGERCLH
+704 NNDVSAGERCLR
-716 GSVVGCAANSGNASA
+716 GSVVGCRAFLGSASA
-731 RTAFCNNRA
+731 RSAGCDYRA
-740 DSSADIY
+740 DDSADLY
-747 AGAFAVP
+747 VGAFAVP
-754 YIGTNQSNAMA
+754 YIEL

>member
-1 MAKIHKI
+1 MAKIHKLT
-8 IKDKQTIY
+8 KSGQTIY
-16 PATTTDAVVNPKTRK
+16 PATTTDAVVHPATRK
-31 SLTEELAG
+31 NLTEELTE
-39 LLKNRAEILSV
+39 LNKRILDETKRAKTAEE
-50 GRFDGKYD
+50 
-58 GVVYR
+58 
-63 SKDASANSGWIPYFL
+63 AN
-78 EKGEQYIIGRSFNA
+78 
-92 SSATSTI
+92 AT
-99 MLKYEDGTEAT
+99 
-110 VVLSTEER
+110 
-118 IIIPPKNT
+118 
-126 TDIKFIMYG
+126 
-135 YQSDE
+135 
-140 VSEMYYY
+140 
-147 IKSKDIRE
+147 
-155 SIESNTAAIT
+155 
-165 VNAEAIETLARELEA
+165 AIEALANELEA

-235 SVDGKEIAIDGTDG
+235 SVDGKEIAIDGTEG

-260 YLKATMP
+260 YLKATMS

-314 GDTESCAHFVYN
+314 GDTASCAHFVYN

-420 TFVDDVISANSGWKA
+420 TFIDDSISANSGWKA

-444 SLMGSN
+444 TLMGSN
-450 MITPAVSTG
+450 MITPAGSTS
-459 KTYLI
+459 KINLI
-464 GGVAGRSWYG
+464 GGVAGNSWFG
-474 FMEIME
+474 LTEIME
-480 AQRLLDGIGKAGLVS
+480 AQRLLDGISKAGLVS

-500 GHIFSFDAEGGVT
+500 GHIFSFDMEGSVT

-524 GAGMEVCK
+524 GAGMEACK

-562 FQDGVTWTDGTA
+562 FQDGVKWTDGTA

-593 LPLVG
+593 LPLIG

-606 YYIVRKDSAGNNLP
+606 YYIVRKNSDGNNLP

-642 PDNEECDM
+642 PDDEECDM
-650 EIGLDLKKE
+650 EKGLDLRKE
-659 YPGINLPV
+659 YPEINLPV
-667 ANDSWFK
+667 TNESWFK
-674 KSDYNFSLFCA
+674 KSDYDFSLFCA
-685 ETTRGGSR
+685 ETTGGGSR
-693 NYENAYLWLYI
+693 SYENAYLRLYI
-704 NNNVSAGERCLH
+704 NNDVSVGERCLH
-716 GSVVGCAANSGNASA
+716 GSIVGCCAFYSYASA
-731 RTAFCNNRA
+731 WAAICDHRA
-740 DSSADIY
+740 DNSTDGY

-754 YIGTNQSNAMA
+754 YIEL

>member
-1 MAKIHKI
+1 MAKIHKLT
-8 IKDKQTIY
+8 KGGQTIY
-16 PATTTDAVVNPKTRK
+16 PATTTDAVVHPTTRK
-31 SLTEELAG
+31 NLTEELAE
-39 LLKNRAEILSV
+39 LN
-50 GRFDGKYD
+50 
-58 GVVYR
+58 
-63 SKDASANSGWIPYFL
+63 
-78 EKGEQYIIGRSFNA
+78 
-92 SSATSTI
+92 
-99 MLKYEDGTEAT
+99 
-110 VVLSTEER
+110 ER
-118 IIIPPKNT
+118 IL
-126 TDIKFIMYG
+126 
-135 YQSDE
+135 DE
-140 VSEMYYY
+140 T
-147 IKSKDIRE
+147 KRAQ
-155 SIESNTAAIT
+155 AAEE
-165 VNAEAIETLARELEA
+165 VNATAIEALANELEA

-196 AQVSFGD
+196 AQVTFGN
-203 TAKLRA
+203 TSKLRS
-209 LASHLHLGAVKDG
+209 LASHLHLGVFKNG
-222 KLVKQCAPGRLTA
+222 KLLKQCAPGRLTQ
-235 SVDGKEIAIDGTDG
+235 SVDGRDIAIDGTDG
-249 DIMNFTDCDLY
+249 DVMNFTDCDLY
-260 YLKATMP
+260 YLRTTCQ
-267 YTPQGGTEAE
+267 YTPQGSTEGE
-277 YNIVALSLLPFAIGG
+277 YNIVALSLLPFGIGG
-292 RQAKRIRPFAI
+292 KQAKRIRPFAI

-314 GDTESCAHFVYN
+314 GDTASCAHYVYN
-326 KNAIGTYNAPMNIFK
+326 KNAIGTYNAPMSIFK

-402 RLNLFGVGCTT
+402 RLNLFGMGCTT
-413 LDSVSSS
+413 LDSVNSS
-420 TFVDDVISANSGWKA
+420 TFADDVISANSGWKA
-435 IVGSEIKYS
+435 IVGSAVKYS
-444 SLMGSN
+444 ALMGSN
-450 MITPAVSTG
+450 MITPAGSTS
-459 KTYLI
+459 KTNLI
-464 GGVAGRSWYG
+464 GGVAGSSWYG
-474 FMEIME
+474 FMELME

-562 FQDGVTWTDGTA
+562 FVDGAVWTDGTA

-606 YYIVRKDSAGNNLP
+606 YYIARKDSGGNNLP

-629 SRVPVRTTYTYRV
+629 NRVPVRTTYTYRV

-667 ANDSWFK
+667 ANESWFK
-674 KSDYNFSLFCA
+674 KSDYDFSLFCA
-685 ETTRGGSR
+685 ETVRGGAR

-704 NNNVSAGERCLH
+704 NDNIDAGERSLH
-716 GSVVGCAANSGNASA
+716 STVVGCFAQTNNASI
-731 RTAFCNNRA
+731 RTASCSN
-740 DSSADIY
+740 Y
-747 AGAFAVP
+747 AGAEADSYAGGFAIP
-754 YIGTNQSNAMA
+754 FIEL

>member
-1 MAKIHKI
+1 MAKIHKLT
-8 IKDKQTIY
+8 KGGQTIY
-16 PATTTDAVVNPKTRK
+16 PATTTDAVVHPTSRK
-31 SLTEELAG
+31 NLTEELAE
-39 LLKNRAEILSV
+39 LN
-50 GRFDGKYD
+50 
-58 GVVYR
+58 
-63 SKDASANSGWIPYFL
+63 
-78 EKGEQYIIGRSFNA
+78 
-92 SSATSTI
+92 
-99 MLKYEDGTEAT
+99 
-110 VVLSTEER
+110 ER
-118 IIIPPKNT
+118 IL
-126 TDIKFIMYG
+126 
-135 YQSDE
+135 DE
-140 VSEMYYY
+140 T
-147 IKSKDIRE
+147 KRAQ
-155 SIESNTAAIT
+155 AAEE
-165 VNAEAIETLARELEA
+165 VNATAIEALANELEA

-196 AQVSFGD
+196 AQVTFGN
-203 TAKLRA
+203 TSKLRS
-209 LASHLHLGAVKDG
+209 LASHLHLGVFKNG
-222 KLVKQCAPGRLTA
+222 KLLKQCAPGRLTQ
-235 SVDGKEIAIDGTDG
+235 SVDGRDIAIDGTDG
-249 DIMNFTDCDLY
+249 DVMNFTDCDLY
-260 YLKATMP
+260 YLRTTCQ
-267 YTPQGGTEAE
+267 YTPQGSTEGE
-277 YNIVALSLLPFAIGG
+277 YNIVALSLLPFGIGG
-292 RQAKRIRPFAI
+292 KQAKRIRPFAI

-314 GDTESCAHFVYN
+314 GDTASCAHYVYN
-326 KNAIGTYNAPMNIFK
+326 KNTIGTYNAPMSIFK

-413 LDSVSSS
+413 LDSVNSS
-420 TFVDDVISANSGWKA
+420 TFADDVISANSGWKA
-435 IVGSEIKYS
+435 IVGSAVKYS
-444 SLMGSN
+444 ALMGSN
-450 MITPAVSTG
+450 MITPAGSTS
-459 KTYLI
+459 KTNLI
-464 GGVAGRSWYG
+464 GGVAGSSWYG
-474 FMEIME
+474 FMELME

-562 FQDGVTWTDGTA
+562 FVDGAVWTDGTA

-606 YYIVRKDSAGNNLP
+606 YYIARKDSGGNNLP

-629 SRVPVRTTYTYRV
+629 NRVPVRTTYTYRV

-667 ANDSWFK
+667 ANESWFK
-674 KSDYNFSLFCA
+674 KSDYDFSLFCA
-685 ETTRGGSR
+685 ETVRGGAR

-704 NNNVSAGERCLH
+704 NDNIDAGERSLH
-716 GSVVGCAANSGNASA
+716 STAVGCFAQTNNASIRTASCSNYADAEANS
-731 RTAFCNNRA
+731 
-740 DSSADIY
+740 Y
-747 AGAFAVP
+747 AGGFAIP
-754 YIGTNQSNAMA
+754 FIEL

>member
-1 MAKIHKI
+1 
-8 IKDKQTIY
+8 
-16 PATTTDAVVNPKTRK
+16 
-31 SLTEELAG
+31 
-39 LLKNRAEILSV
+39 
-50 GRFDGKYD
+50 
-58 GVVYR
+58 
-63 SKDASANSGWIPYFL
+63 
-78 EKGEQYIIGRSFNA
+78 
-92 SSATSTI
+92 
-99 MLKYEDGTEAT
+99 
-110 VVLSTEER
+110 
-118 IIIPPKNT
+118 
-126 TDIKFIMYG
+126 
-135 YQSDE
+135 
-140 VSEMYYY
+140 
-147 IKSKDIRE
+147 
-155 SIESNTAAIT
+155 
-165 VNAEAIETLARELEA
+165 
-180 LGACGFA
+180 
-187 RVNGSADPD
+187 
-196 AQVSFGD
+196 
-203 TAKLRA
+203 
-209 LASHLHLGAVKDG
+209 
-222 KLVKQCAPGRLTA
+222 
-235 SVDGKEIAIDGTDG
+235 
-249 DIMNFTDCDLY
+249 
-260 YLKATMP
+260 
-267 YTPQGGTEAE
+267 
-277 YNIVALSLLPFAIGG
+277 
-292 RQAKRIRPFAI
+292 
-303 VPGECVTAKLE
+303 
-314 GDTESCAHFVYN
+314 
-326 KNAIGTYNAPMNIFK
+326 MNIFK

-420 TFVDDVISANSGWKA
+420 TFVDDVISANRGWKA

-716 GSVVGCAANSGNASA
+716 GSVVGCSAASGIASA
-731 RTAFCNNRA
+731 RTAACKYRA
-740 DSSADIY
+740 DASYDAY

>member
-1 MAKIHKI
+1 MAKIHKLT
-8 IKDKQTIY
+8 KGGQTIY
-16 PATTTDAVVNPKTRK
+16 PATTTDAVVHPTSRK
-31 SLTEELAG
+31 NLTEELAE
-39 LLKNRAEILSV
+39 LN
-50 GRFDGKYD
+50 
-58 GVVYR
+58 
-63 SKDASANSGWIPYFL
+63 
-78 EKGEQYIIGRSFNA
+78 
-92 SSATSTI
+92 
-99 MLKYEDGTEAT
+99 
-110 VVLSTEER
+110 ER
-118 IIIPPKNT
+118 IL
-126 TDIKFIMYG
+126 
-135 YQSDE
+135 DE
-140 VSEMYYY
+140 T
-147 IKSKDIRE
+147 KRAQ
-155 SIESNTAAIT
+155 AAEE
-165 VNAEAIETLARELEA
+165 VNATAIEALANELEA

-196 AQVSFGD
+196 AQVTFGN
-203 TAKLRA
+203 TSKLRS
-209 LASHLHLGAVKDG
+209 LASHLHLGVFKNG
-222 KLVKQCAPGRLTA
+222 KLLKQCAPGRLTQ
-235 SVDGKEIAIDGTDG
+235 SVDGRDIAIDGTDG
-249 DIMNFTDCDLY
+249 DVMNFTDCDLY
-260 YLKATMP
+260 YLRTTCQ
-267 YTPQGGTEAE
+267 YTPQGSTEGE
-277 YNIVALSLLPFAIGG
+277 YNIVALSLLPFGIGG
-292 RQAKRIRPFAI
+292 KQAKRIRPFAI

-314 GDTESCAHFVYN
+314 GDTASCAHYVYN
-326 KNAIGTYNAPMNIFK
+326 KNAIGTYNAPMSIFK

-413 LDSVSSS
+413 LDSVNSS
-420 TFVDDVISANSGWKA
+420 TFADDVISANSGWKA
-435 IVGSEIKYS
+435 IVGSAVKYS
-444 SLMGSN
+444 ALMGSN
-450 MITPAVSTG
+450 MITPAGSTS
-459 KTYLI
+459 KTNLI
-464 GGVAGRSWYG
+464 GGVAGSSWYG
-474 FMEIME
+474 FMELME

-562 FQDGVTWTDGTA
+562 FVDGAVWTDGTA

-606 YYIVRKDSAGNNLP
+606 YYIARKDSGGNNLP

-629 SRVPVRTTYTYRV
+629 NRVPVRTTYTYRV

-667 ANDSWFK
+667 ANESWFK
-674 KSDYNFSLFCA
+674 KSDYDFSLFCA
-685 ETTRGGSR
+685 ETVRGGAR

-704 NNNVSAGERCLH
+704 NDNIDAGERSLH
-716 GSVVGCAANSGNASA
+716 STAVGCFARTNNASI
-731 RTAFCNNRA
+731 RTASCSN
-740 DSSADIY
+740 Y
-747 AGAFAVP
+747 AGAEADSYAGGFAIP
-754 YIGTNQSNAMA
+754 FIEL